1 MHDELHVTSEDAL
14 PDPQAE
20 ERLRD
25 LSGVVRGLIH
35 DLRNPLN
42 VIRTNLYLLRQK
54 VPGDNPSTARSLNR
68 IDDQVSAILKTLEGI
83 SAHYRAD
90 EPYLQRVELNQW
102 VRAAVEAFTRPED
115 IALTLSLEETPVF
128 VNVDTNLL
136 DAALRAV
143 LRNSVKAMGGRGELL
158 VSVHPAEET
167 VQLVVQDTGPG
178 IAAEVLP
185 HVLEPFFTTWEG
197 HAGLGLALV
206 QKIARVHGGRVQ
218 LGSEPGGGT
227 RVVLELPVT
236 SA

>member
-1 MHDELHVTSEDAL
+1 MHNELHVTSADAL

-102 VRAAVEAFTRPED
+102 VRAAAETFTRPEEV
-115 IALTLSLEETPVF
+115 ALVLNLDENPVF
-128 VNVDTNLL
+128 ANVDTNLL
-136 DAALRAV
+136 DAALRAL
-143 LRNSVKAMGGRGELL
+143 LRNSVKAMGGRGELRI
-158 VSVHPAEET
+158 SVHATEDT
-167 VQLVVQDTGPG
+167 VQLSVEDTGPG
-178 IAAEVLP
+178 IAPEVLP
-185 HVLEPFFTTWEG
+185 QVLEPFFTTWEG

-206 QKIARVHGGRVQ
+206 QKIARVHGGRVSLRSSAQ
-218 LGSEPGGGT
+218 EGT
-227 RVVLELPVT
+227 GVVLELPAT